1 MLDGHLQETFQFQL
15 NIFPWCILVPINIS
29 PFRQILTPYRE
40 VAQIHIKSYS
50 YFFIILFHDSFKIKF
65 IWTICLANLSRRQ
78 ADDRPR
84 NLSTYTFYKLKEWYI
99 IIRSW
104 GLVYHYFQIISRIKI
119 LCFSSF
125 YFKKFLLNE
134 LCTTQRLFM
143 ER

>member
-1 MLDGHLQETFQFQL
+1 MVTCKKPFNFNWIYFLDVSLYLSIFHLSGKSL
-15 NIFPWCILVPINIS
+15 PHIV
-29 PFRQILTPYRE
+29 
-40 VAQIHIKSYS
+40 IHIKSYS

>member
-1 MLDGHLQETFQFQL
+1 MVTCKKPFNFNWIYFLDVSLYLSIFHLSGKS
-15 NIFPWCILVPINIS
+15 NVC
-29 PFRQILTPYRE
+29 RE
-40 VAQIHIKSYS
+40 LLDSVAQIHIKSYS

-119 LCFSSF
+119 FRLSILRSF
-125 YFKKFLLNE
+125 Y
-134 LCTTQRLFM
+134 
-143 ER
+143 

>member
-1 MLDGHLQETFQFQL
+1 MVTCKKPFNFNWIYFLDVSLYLSIFHLSGKSLPHIVT
-15 NIFPWCILVPINIS
+15 
-29 PFRQILTPYRE
+29 
-40 VAQIHIKSYS
+40 QIHIKSYS